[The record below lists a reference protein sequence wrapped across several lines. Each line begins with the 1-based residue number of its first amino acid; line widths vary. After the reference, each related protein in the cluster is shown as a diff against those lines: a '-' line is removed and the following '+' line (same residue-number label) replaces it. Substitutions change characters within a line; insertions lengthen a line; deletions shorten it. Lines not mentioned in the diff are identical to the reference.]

1 MKLFRASSV
10 HKLITTSRSKSE
22 VLSETAKTTI
32 REIAKQDLFGFKA
45 FTGNKYTE
53 KGLLLEDEAIELSGV
68 MRNRFY
74 TKHKGRLSNDFITGE
89 CDVLDSA
96 NSLIIDTKCT
106 WDIGTHPFFKD
117 EAAEKVKKAGYDVQ
131 MQCYM
136 WLYEMDKAEID
147 FWLFPCPRELLTRFD
162 DDYQLIDLVE
172 QTDIKDR
179 ITTVTIARDD
189 KVIERIK
196 EVIPHAQ
203 AYYDVLCEQYTTE
216 ILPVVVK

>member
-1 MKLFRASSV
+1 MKLFRSSSV
-10 HKLITTSRSKSE
+10 HKLIATPRSKSE
-22 VLSETAKTTI
+22 VLTETAKTTI

-45 FTGNKYTE
+45 FNGNKYTE
-53 KGLLLEDEAIELSGV
+53 KGLLLEDKAIELSGV

-216 ILPVVVK
+216 ILS

>member
-1 MKLFRASSV
+1 MGC
-10 HKLITTSRSKSE
+10 
-22 VLSETAKTTI
+22 
-32 REIAKQDLFGFKA
+32 D
-45 FTGNKYTE
+45 GNKYTE

-147 FWLFPCPRELLTRFD
+147 FWLLPCPRELLTRFD

-216 ILPVVVK
+216 ILI

>member
-10 HKLITTSRSKSE
+10 HKLIATPRSKSE
-22 VLSETAKTTI
+22 VLTETAKTTI

-53 KGLLLEDEAIELSGV
+53 KGLLLEDKAIELSGV

-147 FWLFPCPRELLTRFD
+147 FWLLPCPRELLTRFD

-179 ITTVTIARDD
+179 IATVTIARDD

-196 EVIPHAQ
+196 EVISHAQ

-216 ILPVVVK
+216 ILF

>member
-10 HKLITTSRSKSE
+10 HKLIATPRSKSE
-22 VLSETAKTTI
+22 VLTETAKTTI

-53 KGLLLEDEAIELSGV
+53 KGLLLEDKAIELSGV

-196 EVIPHAQ
+196 EVIHHAQ

-216 ILPVVVK
+216 IL

>member
-1 MKLFRASSV
+1 MKLFRASQV
-10 HKLITTSRSKSE
+10 YKLIGSPKAKGELLT
-22 VLSETAKTTI
+22 ETAKGTI

-68 MRNRFY
+68 MRNCFY

-147 FWLFPCPRELLTRFD
+147 FWLLPCPSSLLTRFD
-162 DDYQLIDLVE
+162 DEFQLIDMVDAIPQNQRL
-172 QTDIKDR
+172 
-179 ITTVTIARDD
+179 TTFTVNRDE

-203 AYYDVLCEQYTTE
+203 AYYDVLCEQFTTE
-216 ILPVVVK
+216 ILF